1 MNRVTTRL
9 SLLLV
14 TIVWGSGY
22 VVSDILLEHMSAFQL
37 LTGRFG
43 LTFLLLMLVYWK
55 KIKTIKK
62 TTIKRGAILGALL
75 YAAFALQTVG
85 LLFTTPS
92 KNAFLTQM
100 SVVFVPLISYFML
113 RRQAEIKT
121 QIGIVVSI
129 VGVGF
134 MSLSGF
140 GPVNIGDILSLLCA
154 MFFALQ
160 FIFVEKYTKEED
172 TSSLMITQM
181 GSASILSFI
190 VNLFTDDFYLGG
202 NATANMW
209 LIYLALFGTLISYG
223 IQTIAQRNV
232 SASEASL
239 VLSLESFWGMIFSVW
254 ILNEVISQRE
264 FIGAGLILLGVV
276 ISEMPTLSPKLLAQF
291 VRTKKYATKT
301 EE

>member
-181 GSASILSFI
+181 GAASILSFV

-276 ISEMPTLSPKLLAQF
+276 ISEMPTLSPKLLAQS